1 MDVSPDL
8 DPVTVGLP
16 RPVSPPSGCVL
27 DCKEELFHSLADRDR
42 LRILET
48 ICKGAKTVEQIAA
61 AMGLSQFNAS
71 IQLQRL
77 VDCGWVRPKRTP
89 HSLLY
94 TLSTPRFLQLEA
106 VVDEFLAASLKAP
119 EAGSGTPS

>member
-8 DPVTVGLP
+8 DPVTIGLP
-16 RPVSPPSGCVL
+16 RPASPPSGCDL
-27 DCKEELFHSLADRDR
+27 DCKERLFRTLANRGC
-42 LRILET
+42 LRILDL
-48 ICKGAKTVEQIAA
+48 ICEGARTVEQIAA
-61 AMGLSQFNAS
+61 VTGLSQVNAS

-77 VDCGWVRPKRTP
+77 VDCGWVRPNRTP

-106 VVDEFLAASLKAP
+106 VVDEFLVASLKVP
-119 EAGSGTPS
+119 DDPSYD